1 MEHPWDHQR
10 HGWPAPPS
18 SRADPKSQGPLL
30 AQVQAVDLL
39 VPFWKPSTTR
49 SNALRLIG
57 ILEINNHDLH
67 FKVKMGI
74 L

>member
-10 HGWPAPPS
+10 HGWPAPPCS
-18 SRADPKSQGPLL
+18 LADPRLQGPLF

-49 SNALRLIG
+49 SKALRLIG
-57 ILEINNHDLH
+57 ILLKRNETIVHN
-67 FKVKMGI
+67 
-74 L
+74 